1 MPESQAN
8 CLKTSSKKCE
18 ALLHHDYHVCRDHQ
32 FAWDSALGQLS
43 QRFEKLACC
52 QRQSMI
58 SASHTNISRCPL
70 LNRPLQL
77 PLVLHAQVTL
87 PCCAKHHARRKSG
100 RRAIASTLH
109 PSFVGLCIDKAN
121 LKKLAAI
128 CSKLA
133 SDLLYAG
140 VRTLNPMSTC
150 TATPGAPRSSAT
162 EAETVPVR
170 TSVPW
175 PLLGIPLVHC
185 QGQQPLVH
193 AARTQPEALQG
204 HGVSATAV
212 SVEFWMH

>member
-1 MPESQAN
+1 VQHSWRQHTTARQYICSEH
-8 CLKTSSKKCE
+8 
-18 ALLHHDYHVCRDHQ
+18 ALHLCRVFLYLHQTVGAHLFV
-32 FAWDSALGQLS
+32 F
-43 QRFEKLACC
+43 
-52 QRQSMI
+52 
-58 SASHTNISRCPL
+58 ISRYSL

-121 LKKLAAI
+121 LKKLTAI
-128 CSKLA
+128 CSKLT